1 VRRPPAPPLTVRLA
15 LLGHGRIGR
24 IHFEA
29 ADATDGVAFVAVAD
43 VEGLPTD
50 LDQDAVDAIV
60 VATPTPTHAAVV
72 DQLRQWWTGRIVVE
86 KPAATSLDDVERLL
100 VGHGVDLVYHA
111 AFGPEVEWAVARLDR
126 WREAHGDVV
135 AVDQRLADAYAG
147 DLERVEATLGNSWLD
162 GGINALS
169 VLVRFVEPR
178 TRRSLV
184 AVDGLVS
191 TYEAVVDVA
200 GGADVRIVTTW
211 AAAEPSKR
219 TEVTF
224 ADGARLLLDHQAV
237 QGRLGDEWF
246 ASPGPPHRLVQHYVG
261 CFGRL
266 FVEGRRSFPVET
278 DLRLH
283 QLLLG

>member
-1 VRRPPAPPLTVRLA
+1 M
-15 LLGHGRIGR
+15 
-24 IHFEA
+24 
-29 ADATDGVAFVAVAD
+29 DAVEFVAVAD
-43 VEGLPTD
+43 QEGLSRD
-50 LDQDAVDAIV
+50 LDPEAVDAIV

-72 DQLRQWWTGRIVVE
+72 DELRQWWSGRIVVE
-86 KPAATSLDDVERLL
+86 KPAATSLADVVRLL
-100 VGHGVDLVYHA
+100 GEHRVDLVYHA
-111 AFGPEVEWAVARLDR
+111 AFGPEVEWAVDRLAR
-126 WREAHGDVV
+126 WQEAHGGIV

-178 TRRSLV
+178 TRRSLT

-191 TYEAVVDVA
+191 TYEAIVDVA
-200 GGADVRIVTTW
+200 GGAAVRIVTTW

-246 ASPGPPHRLVQHYVG
+246 ASPGPPRRLVQHYVG
-261 CFGRL
+261 CFRRL
-266 FVEGRRSFPVET
+266 FLEGRRSFPVET
-278 DLRLH
+278 DRRLH
-283 QLLLG
+283 ELLLG